1 MSIVSSIQQHK
12 ELIRRVLFLAGL
24 LFVFSLVWK
33 SWEEIRNLLES
44 VKPMLFILSILVGL
58 FGTLTVSVFFNRLL
72 AKNGVI
78 LSDRLAVKIYLVGQI
93 AKYIP
98 GKIWGIA
105 YQISHVAGAKAATG
119 VVLANMEN
127 MFIVIYMT
135 SLTALI
141 LLSIFVE
148 YFYTLGIVVLGIAG
162 FLFIYRTGII
172 LRIVKLLL
180 QVIGQQNFAPEAGE
194 CKKPGYIEGFV
205 FCLVFCSAY
214 AFSYILMLEAVF
226 DHTYSEAFIYIALL
240 SVAWIGGVLTILV
253 PAGMGVRELIFVAFA
268 SQVIPEQSMES
279 VVFIAVVTR
288 FWQLIQE
295 LTIMPLLFFLRSEKQ
310 TLSGSD
316 LN

>member
-1 MSIVSSIQQHK
+1 MSVTTVIQKHK
-12 ELIRRVLFLAGL
+12 EIIRRTLFLSGVLFVLA
-24 LFVFSLVWK
+24 LVWE
-33 SWEEIRNLLES
+33 SWEEISNLLKT
-44 VKPMLFILSILVGL
+44 VKPVIFTLSILVGL

-135 SLTALI
+135 SLTALV
-141 LLSIFVE
+141 LLSTFIE
-148 YFYTLGIVVLGIAG
+148 IIYTLAIVIVGIAG

-172 LRIVKLLL
+172 LRIVQFLL
-180 QVIGQQNFAPEAGE
+180 QAIGRQSFAPQTDE
-194 CKKPGYIEGFV
+194 CKRPGNLEGLV
-205 FCLVFCSAY
+205 FCIIFCSAY
-214 AFSYILMLEAVF
+214 ALSYILMLESVF
-226 DHTYSEAFIYIALL
+226 DYTYSEAFIYIALL

-268 SQVIPEQSMES
+268 SQLIPEQSMETI
-279 VVFIAVVTR
+279 VAIAVVTR

-295 LTIMPLLFFLRSEKQ
+295 LTIMPLLIFLRSEK
-310 TLSGSD
+310 
-316 LN
+316 